1 MGMNTEGLAS
11 GVKQGFVEELISSLT
26 SQVLS
31 SKKAIK
37 KQGFPW

>member
-26 SQVLS
+26 SQVF